1 MSDSQPV
8 RITSFGE
15 GSFEFLPAG
24 HPATIGDALEANGV
38 DIASRR
44 IALNG
49 HPASVGTTVLE
60 GDEVTLY
67 PRVEGG

>member
-1 MSDSQPV
+1 MSQSPAV

-15 GSFEFLPAG
+15 GKFEFLPAG
-24 HPATIGDALEANGV
+24 HPATIGDALDASGV

-49 HPASVGTTVLE
+49 HPADAGATVIE

-67 PRVEGG
+67 PRIEGG